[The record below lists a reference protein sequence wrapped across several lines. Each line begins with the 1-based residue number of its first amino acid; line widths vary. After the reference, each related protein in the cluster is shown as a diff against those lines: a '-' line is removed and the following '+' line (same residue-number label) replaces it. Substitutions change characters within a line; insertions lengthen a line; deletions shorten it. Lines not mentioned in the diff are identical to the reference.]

1 MHSSDFKHIMESYQ
15 KQGGVA
21 GTINPRSAKSV
32 HCETCAEGKPD
43 VDAGGRGGRRER
55 AGDRGEGPVRGRCL
69 PLQTGRDSGL
79 ERGQVYLFAGP
90 GGPAS
95 EEKGQV

>member
-1 MHSSDFKHIMESYQ
+1 MGLYQ
-15 KQGGVA
+15 KQGGAA

-55 AGDRGEGPVRGRCL
+55 AEDRGEGLSEG
-69 PLQTGRDSGL
+69 D
-79 ERGQVYLFAGP
+79 
-90 GGPAS
+90 AS
-95 EEKGQV
+95 QCRLAETQA